1 MDSADRAA
9 LFKAFVS
16 DLRGVDESIVFMPD
30 LPEGCEAD
38 FVEEVAR
45 VLPVADNPYEGSS
58 MREAGLKVWD
68 SVYVPTPK
76 AVPVDPVPLKDVVP
90 LRVAD
95 DVNKTNKAWDVT
107 KKALSMIGRTD
118 GEHYLRPRGRFVLD
132 VTGDADGVKMLQ
144 AAHILTHRGHQGVQ
158 DDDYTF
164 GQTADLFLRNL
175 VKLFLARSFGLKVN
189 THPESESE
197 DSFDRLGIEVVGS
210 FDLRDPVLLADLST
224 DAVAR
229 KADKTVAFVL
239 GSVGVEA
246 SPRKASESTAWREH
260 NKWSSLP
267 TIVALAGWE
276 CVDFVSHSA
285 KVDLRGREFFA
296 APCQDL
302 QGMDRFKWLID
313 SAMEAGRLDGEFDN
327 RVMAVGD
334 WLRSGDFAKGL
345 SVTPQLPCP
354 MCLKVNGKSAGAV
367 KRPASKRP
375 KRPFKDIESSAA
387 LELKEWADYVR
398 YMRNCVEIGRT
409 ATSYACG
416 SVTSMERRNRNFKRL
431 SELRAKVAR
440 LDERASRKMEQG
452 FLSEAEGLRGKAEK
466 ARSEIERMTT

>member
-16 DLRGVDESIVFMPD
+16 DLRGVDESIGFMPD

-38 FVEEVAR
+38 FVEKAAG
-45 VLPVADNPYEGSS
+45 VLPIAYNPYERSHI
-58 MREAGLKVWD
+58 RESGLKVWD
-68 SVYVPTPK
+68 SVYIPTPK
-76 AVPVDPVPLKDVVP
+76 AVPADPVLLKDVVP
-90 LRVAD
+90 LRAAD
-95 DVNKTNKAWDVT
+95 GTNKAWEHT
-107 KKALSMIGRTD
+107 KKSLSMIGRTD
-118 GEHYLRPRGRFVLD
+118 GEHYLRPRGRFILD
-132 VTGDADGVKMLQ
+132 VTGDRAGVKLLQ
-144 AAHILTHRGHQGVQ
+144 AAHILTHRSHNGVQ
-158 DDDYTF
+158 EDDYTF

-175 VKLFLARSFGLKVN
+175 VKLFVARSFGLKVN
-189 THPESESE
+189 TRPESGAE

-313 SAMEAGRLDGEFDN
+313 SAKEYGRLNGEFDKSVM
-327 RVMAVGD
+327 RVDD
-334 WLRSGDFAKGL
+334 WLVSDDFVNGL

-367 KRPASKRP
+367 KRPMSKKP
-375 KRPFKDIESSAA
+375 KRPFKDVESSSVP
-387 LELKEWADYVR
+387 ELKEWADYVR

-416 SVTSMERRNRNFKRL
+416 SVTSMEKRNRNFKKL
-431 SELRAKVAR
+431 SELRAKASR
-440 LDERASRKMEQG
+440 LDERACRKSEQG
-452 FLSEAEGLRGKAEK
+452 FLSEAEGLKAK
-466 ARSEIERMTT
+466 AVKVMEEIERMTK